1 MLGNTLVL
9 PLSTGNVTCIKVNQ
23 DNYSSEYL
31 FKDATHQVRCRIR
44 HTKTNPTSSR
54 PAYDRHNFE
63 VVETIFAAGAVAE
76 YERKFYFVL
85 EQLPGDVS
93 VVNADG
99 VADLMIASTDA
110 FLVSLMNWE
119 S

>member
-9 PLSTGNVTCIKVNQ
+9 PLSSGDVTLVKVNQ

-31 FKDATHQVRCRIR
+31 FRNATSQYRARIR
-44 HTKTNPTSSR
+44 HTVTAAKNGR

-63 VVETIFAAGAVAE
+63 VVQTIFASGEVAE
-76 YERKFYFVL
+76 YERKFYFVI
-85 EQLPGDVS
+85 EQLPSDTS
-93 VVNADG
+93 VVLGDG
-99 VADLMIASTDA
+99 VADLSIATANA
-110 FLVSLMNWE
+110 FLNSLIGWE